1 MENAKIQMLHSE
13 YFSNIVNK
21 LVDPSLHFFSYYAI
35 CHPLEYTKSRK
46 YINPRIYVLISFF
59 CGLVMH
65 IPHCFEKTV
74 EAVDCVEL
82 VGNNTKNNIP
92 QCWCFNTTKENLVC
106 SYFGHNIEGLHDTII
121 WKTYVVL
128 CELMVRFG
136 PALLLIGLNVAMIRH
151 FNNVISASNYLT
163 GPPNNI
169 PNLPTIRI
177 FTVENETKSQISKK
191 AETSFLMEPNL
202 EVGPAKLKLTASLSS
217 LTSVSFI
224 HSKRKVFSDK
234 PFERERNVILTL
246 ALITVM
252 FTIGTVPIGIVRI
265 VRNFDQKIGVENP
278 NFAVSISTL
287 FILLYH
293 ISQHYSTF

>member
-1 MENAKIQMLHSE
+1 
-13 YFSNIVNK
+13 
-21 LVDPSLHFFSYYAI
+21 
-35 CHPLEYTKSRK
+35 
-46 YINPRIYVLISFF
+46 
-59 CGLVMH
+59 MH

-163 GPPNNI
+163 GPPNNK

-202 EVGPAKLKLTASLSS
+202 EVGPKLKLTASLSS

-224 HSKRKVFSDK
+224 HSGRSRKVSAADK

-278 NFAVSISTL
+278 NFAVSVFLHFLS
-287 FILLYH
+287 
-293 ISQHYSTF
+293 

>member
-1 MENAKIQMLHSE
+1 
-13 YFSNIVNK
+13 
-21 LVDPSLHFFSYYAI
+21 
-35 CHPLEYTKSRK
+35 
-46 YINPRIYVLISFF
+46 
-59 CGLVMH
+59 MH

-74 EAVDCVEL
+74 EPVDCVAL
-82 VGNNTKNNIP
+82 VSNNTKVNIP
-92 QCWCFNTTKENLVC
+92 QCWCFNTSSEDKESLVC

-151 FNNVISASNYLT
+151 FNNVISASNVYLT
-163 GPPNNI
+163 PTTKKSI
-169 PNLPTIRI
+169 PTIRI
-177 FTVENETKSQISKK
+177 FTVENETNEETKSQQITTAKK
-191 AETSFLMEPNL
+191 ETSFLMEPML
-202 EVGPAKLKLTASLSS
+202 EVQPRLKLTASLSS

-224 HSKRKVFSDK
+224 HSSRQRRRKVGAAADK

-278 NFAVSISTL
+278 NFAVSSSKMRY
-287 FILLYH
+287 F
-293 ISQHYSTF
+293 QC

>member
-1 MENAKIQMLHSE
+1 
-13 YFSNIVNK
+13 
-21 LVDPSLHFFSYYAI
+21 
-35 CHPLEYTKSRK
+35 
-46 YINPRIYVLISFF
+46 
-59 CGLVMH
+59 MH

-163 GPPNNI
+163 GPPNSK

-224 HSKRKVFSDK
+224 HSSRKVFSDK
-234 PFERERNVILTL
+234 PFEREKNVILTL

-278 NFAVSISTL
+278 KFAVSVFLPFFSYFVII
-287 FILLYH
+287 FIYL
-293 ISQHYSTF
+293 I

>member
-1 MENAKIQMLHSE
+1 
-13 YFSNIVNK
+13 
-21 LVDPSLHFFSYYAI
+21 
-35 CHPLEYTKSRK
+35 
-46 YINPRIYVLISFF
+46 
-59 CGLVMH
+59 MH

-151 FNNVISASNYLT
+151 FNNVISASNVYLT
-163 GPPNNI
+163 PTTKKSI
-169 PNLPTIRI
+169 PTIRI
-177 FTVENETKSQISKK
+177 FTVENETNEETKSQQITTAKK
-191 AETSFLMEPNL
+191 ETSFLMEPML
-202 EVGPAKLKLTASLSS
+202 EVQPRLKLTASLSS

-224 HSKRKVFSDK
+224 HSSRQRRRKVGAAADK

-278 NFAVSISTL
+278 KFAVSVFLPFFSYFFIIFIYLIQKFRIIANLLEICNASINFYLYCL
-287 FILLYH
+287 FNTDIRENVRKT
-293 ISQHYSTF
+293 IKSTFQIKKKPRQIKL

>member
-1 MENAKIQMLHSE
+1 
-13 YFSNIVNK
+13 
-21 LVDPSLHFFSYYAI
+21 
-35 CHPLEYTKSRK
+35 
-46 YINPRIYVLISFF
+46 
-59 CGLVMH
+59 MH

-151 FNNVISASNYLT
+151 FNNVISASNAYLT
-163 GPPNNI
+163 PPNSK

-191 AETSFLMEPNL
+191 AETSFLMEPN
-202 EVGPAKLKLTASLSS
+202 P
-217 LTSVSFI
+217 
-224 HSKRKVFSDK
+224 
-234 PFERERNVILTL
+234 TL
-246 ALITVM
+246 AALHQCSPRHQLLADWPYPHQPGHHHHGSGGVIALLVPPGLAGVAGKCRRCDGGSL
-252 FTIGTVPIGIVRI
+252 GTE
-265 VRNFDQKIGVENP
+265 Q
-278 NFAVSISTL
+278 
-287 FILLYH
+287 LLPLLLLPLGWC
-293 ISQHYSTF
+293 